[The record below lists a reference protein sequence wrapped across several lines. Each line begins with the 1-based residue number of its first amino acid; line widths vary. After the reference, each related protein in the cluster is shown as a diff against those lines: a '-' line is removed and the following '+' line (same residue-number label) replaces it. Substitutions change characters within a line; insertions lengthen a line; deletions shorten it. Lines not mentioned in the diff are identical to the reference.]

1 MLVVWTCTTRPV
13 PDVAVAAPERITAIT
28 DDGTE
33 LHAAVFDEHQ
43 VRAAAGL
50 TMVAGA
56 VAFAFAYFDR
66 NYTPLQV
73 VTCVFFVEFLI
84 RLTLGLRYSPAGVL
98 ARPMLGDRA
107 PQWVSAKPKR
117 FAWTIGLALSGSM
130 VIITNSGIRGL
141 LPRTICLIC
150 LTMMWL
156 ESVLGICLGC
166 ELHARLVRRG
176 WTSKD
181 PAFEVCANGV
191 CELPDRS
198 PEVMR

>member
-84 RLTLGLRYSPAGVL
+84 RLTLGLRYSPAGAQGIAQFMPGTAAAYGL
-98 ARPMLGDRA
+98 SDPFDAAAAIDAQGHLMRDLLR
-107 PQWVSAKPKR
+107 Q
-117 FAWTIGLALSGSM
+117 FASIPLALAAYNAGP
-130 VIITNSGIRGL
+130 GL
-141 LPRTICLIC
+141 SLIH
-150 LTMMWL
+150 
-156 ESVLGICLGC
+156 I
-166 ELHARLVRRG
+166 
-176 WTSKD
+176 
-181 PAFEVCANGV
+181 
-191 CELPDRS
+191 
-198 PEVMR
+198 

>member
-1 MLVVWTCTTRPV
+1 MAVTS
-13 PDVAVAAPERITAIT
+13 PDRITAVT
-28 DDGTE
+28 DDGE
-33 LHAAVFDEHQ
+33 KLHAAVFDEHQ

-56 VAFAFAYFDR
+56 VAFAYAYFDQ

-84 RLTLGLRYSPAGVL
+84 RLTLGLRYSPAG
-98 ARPMLGDRA
+98 AIAQAMLGGRA

-117 FAWTIGLALSGSM
+117 FAWTIGLALSASM
-130 VIITNSGIRGL
+130 VVITSSGIRGL

-156 ESVLGICLGC
+156 ESVLGVCLGC
-166 ELHARLVRRG
+166 ELHARLIRRG
-176 WTSKD
+176 WTTKD

-191 CELPDRS
+191 CELPART